1 MVSKI
6 LLTIIYQNEHYITYN
21 KTKASFTFTV
31 RDALLFIFFVT
42 IDVFILNTNKG
53 ENFIGFIV
61 RVINQRY

>member
-1 MVSKI
+1 M
-6 LLTIIYQNEHYITYN
+6 TTYQNENILFN
-21 KTKASFTFTV
+21 KIRASFTFTV

-61 RVINQRY
+61 RVINRE